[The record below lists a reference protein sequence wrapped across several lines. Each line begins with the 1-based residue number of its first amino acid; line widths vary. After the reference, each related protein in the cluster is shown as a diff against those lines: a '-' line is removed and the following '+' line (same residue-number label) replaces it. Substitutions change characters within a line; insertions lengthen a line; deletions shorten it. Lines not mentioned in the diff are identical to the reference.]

1 MDIRIKRVYEAPSP
15 DDGTRVLVDR
25 LWPRGLTKDKARVDL
40 WLKEA
45 APSTEL
51 RKWFNHEPAK
61 WAEFQQR
68 YRQEL
73 ALQPAAIERLG
84 ELIDN
89 GPVTLLF
96 GAKEERFNDAV
107 ALREFML
114 ARGKSSPHAQ

>member
-1 MDIRIKRVYEAPSP
+1 MDIRVKRVYEAPSP

-25 LWPRGLTKDKARVDL
+25 LWPRGLAKDKARVDL

-51 RKWFNHEPAK
+51 RKWFNHEPEK
-61 WAEFQQR
+61 WAEFRQR

-73 ALQPAAIERLG
+73 ALQPAALERLG
-84 ELIDN
+84 QLIDD

-114 ARGKSSPHAQ
+114 ARGKSRPPAQ